1 MRALHTLS
9 AESFVSF
16 LCLKR
21 FVKLPFLKTY
31 VNGCTYICAER
42 AIANSFALQVHSA
55 PVLLQAVNSALYIVF
70 CVKQRD

>member
-16 LCLKR
+16 SCLKC
-21 FVKLPFLKTY
+21 FVKLPFLKTCM
-31 VNGCTYICAER
+31 NGCTYIRAER
-42 AIANSFALQVHSA
+42 AIANSFALQVLSA
-55 PVLLQAVNSALYIVF
+55 RVLLQAVNSGLYIVF